1 LGQALGG
8 RPETFSGLSGIG
20 DLIVTCMSRHSR
32 NRHVGEELGKGRKM
46 EEIQREMGMVVAE
59 GVKTA
64 SSAYDLARRVGVE
77 TPIIDEVY
85 AGLYQNKDPRKAV
98 RDLMLRD
105 PKPETHHR

>member
-1 LGQALGG
+1 MTQ
-8 RPETFSGLSGIG
+8 
-20 DLIVTCMSRHSR
+20 
-32 NRHVGEELGKGRKM
+32 
-46 EEIQREMGMVVAE
+46 
-59 GVKTA
+59 
-64 SSAYDLARRVGVE
+64 RRVGVE